1 MNQEERQA
9 KICQRIVQRGE
20 CSVEELTDAL
30 GVSGM
35 TIRRDLQVL
44 ADRGQ
49 VIRTHGGA
57 TLGERVSFDFA
68 FLQRAR
74 ENQEAKRE
82 IAKTA
87 ARLCEN
93 AKTIMLDGSTTT
105 LAIARALRGRT
116 GLTVITTSLPAAAE
130 LQFDQGI
137 DVLLPGGYIQPYSP
151 DLTGS
156 LTEQNLEMLRAD
168 ITFLGVDGIDSEGG
182 VYTKPPDNTHMLL
195 KMASS
200 AREVYVAADGSK
212 FNRHALRRF
221 GYLADWAGLVTN
233 SDADPDFLSQLR
245 AAGVKV
251 FL

>member
-1 MNQEERQA
+1 MNQDDRQE
-9 KICQRIVQRGE
+9 KICQLIVQRGE
-20 CSVEELTDAL
+20 CSVEELTEAL

-35 TIRRDLQVL
+35 TVRRDLQVL
-44 ADRGQ
+44 ADRGR

-57 TLGERVSFDFA
+57 TLGERASFDFS

-74 ENQEAKRE
+74 ENQDAKRE

-87 ARLCEN
+87 VRLCEN
-93 AKTIMLDGSTTT
+93 AKTVMLDGSTTT
-105 LAIARALRGRT
+105 LAIARALRGHT

-137 DVLLPGGYIQPYSP
+137 DVLLPGGYIQPHSP

-168 ITFLGVDGIDSEGG
+168 LVFLGVDGIDSEGG
-182 VYTKPPDNTHMLL
+182 VYTEPPDNTHMLL
-195 KMASS
+195 KMAAS

-212 FNRHALRRF
+212 FNRQALRRF
-221 GYLADWAGLVTN
+221 GNLAEWTGLVTN
-233 SDADPDFLSQLR
+233 PTADPDFLAKLQK
-245 AAGVKV
+245 AGVKV
-251 FL
+251 VL